1 MKGLKAM
8 TKVTMRGTRLLLVLG
23 GIIFTTALLFVS
35 VPVRATNDDDA
46 AALFKSKCVAC
57 HGATAEKKFDAT
69 KADDVLIETVLKGRK
84 MEKPPNMPAYEEK
97 GITADQAKAL
107 VAFMKLQKH

>member
-1 MKGLKAM
+1 MLKV
-8 TKVTMRGTRLLLVLG
+8 VTTPIRMLLALAGVIFMAAFLITPVPARG
-23 GIIFTTALLFVS
+23 S
-35 VPVRATNDDDA
+35 DDDTG
-46 AALFKSKCVAC
+46 ALFKSKCVAC

-69 KADDVLIETVLKGRK
+69 KADDVLVETVMKGRK

-107 VAFMKLQKH
+107 VTFMKAQKH

>member
-1 MKGLKAM
+1 MMK
-8 TKVTMRGTRLLLVLG
+8 VSITRWKKLVPVLAG
-23 GIIFTTALLFVS
+23 VIFVATFLITS
-35 VPVRATNDDDA
+35 VPARTATDDDT
-46 AALFKSKCVAC
+46 AALYKSKCFAC

-69 KADDVLIETVLKGRK
+69 KADDELILTVLKGKK
-84 MEKPPNMPAYEEK
+84 MEKPPNMPGYEEK

>member
-8 TKVTMRGTRLLLVLG
+8 TKVTMRGTRLLLVLSG
-23 GIIFTTALLFVS
+23 VIFAAAILFAS
-35 VPVRATNDDDA
+35 VPARATNDDDA

-69 KADDVLIETVLKGRK
+69 KTDDVLIETVLKGRK